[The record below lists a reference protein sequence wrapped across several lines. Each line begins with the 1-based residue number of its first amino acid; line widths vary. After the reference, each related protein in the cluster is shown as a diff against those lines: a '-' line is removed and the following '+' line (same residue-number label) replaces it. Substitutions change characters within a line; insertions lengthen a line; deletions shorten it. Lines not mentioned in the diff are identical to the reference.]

1 MKKQLINSIEK
12 KVFTFLVAFVLLFGS
27 YAKTYASPERP
38 DGDTK
43 SSYIT
48 YNGLKDNYYLVFRVD
63 YKNEGAQAFDLVIK
77 NEQSEVLYSK
87 KFDAKPL
94 NSDILLT
101 EVPDGSKLTFSII
114 TKKNKFSQ
122 SFAIDT
128 KVKTIAEYVVK
139 GL

>member
-12 KVFTFLVAFVLLFGS
+12 KACTFLVAFVLLFS
-27 YAKTYASPERP
+27 NYAKTYASPEHP
-38 DGDTK
+38 GGDTK

-48 YNGLKDNYYLVFRVD
+48 YNGLKDNYLVFKVD
-63 YKNEGAQAFDLVIK
+63 YENDLAQAFDLVIK
-77 NEQSEVLYSK
+77 NEQNEVLYNK

-101 EVPDGSKLTFSII
+101 EVPDGSKLTFSIV
-114 TKKNKFSQ
+114 TKKNIFSK

-128 KVKTIAEYVVK
+128 KVKTIEEYVVK